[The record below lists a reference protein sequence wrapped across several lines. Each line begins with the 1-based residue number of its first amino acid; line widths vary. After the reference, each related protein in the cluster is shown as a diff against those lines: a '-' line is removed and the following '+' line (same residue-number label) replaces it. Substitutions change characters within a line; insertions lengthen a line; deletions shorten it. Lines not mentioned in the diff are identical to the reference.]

1 MNEHTSTDLPPV
13 NMDAEG
19 NPTDGRGAWRQYL
32 CRACGWIYDERL
44 GDPDGG
50 LPAGTRFEDIPDDW
64 QCPLCGVTKRD
75 FEPFVSRDTIITKP
89 MINPVA
95 DEGGVIV
102 IGGGTAGWTA
112 IEALRKLDDK
122 LPIMLITADS
132 GDRYM
137 KPQLSI
143 AISQNKTPETLITKS
158 AKELS
163 EKLNIGL
170 VAQTFVIHID
180 AKKRQVRTTRGN
192 FYYQK
197 LILALGATPTLP
209 ACLPPDCVWRINHID
224 MFAELQSKLSS
235 RTAQHIAVI
244 GAGMIGV
251 EVAEDIVRA
260 GHKVTLINRSSL
272 PLAEILPKRAG
283 VRLRDALISTGIN
296 YLADS
301 NVTQLTKIGSNGGY
315 KLTLDNGTTLA
326 VDEVVASTGL
336 ALDERLPKRAG
347 VVHSTQGISVDE
359 RTLKTSDPHIFAIGD
374 CIAIGGRACRFVAP
388 LREQANAIAHE
399 IIDLE
404 HAGYQHKPPMVRLKT
419 KSIIVT
425 LTGDADNRRPWLLSE
440 ETDEYLLM
448 IQEKDGT
455 QIAKLELKQG

>member
-13 NMDAEG
+13 NMDKEG

-50 LPAGTRFEDIPDDW
+50 LPAGTRFEDISDDW

-75 FEPFVSRDTIITKP
+75 FEPFVSRNTVITKP
-89 MINPVA
+89 VINPIA

-180 AKKRQVRTTRGN
+180 AKKRQIRTTRGD

-209 ACLPPDCVWRINHID
+209 ASLPPDCVWRINHID
-224 MFAELQSKLSS
+224 MFAELQSRLAS

-251 EVAEDIVRA
+251 EVAEDIIRA

-283 VRLRDALISTGIN
+283 VRLRDALVGTGIN

-315 KLTLDNGTTLA
+315 ELTLDNGTTLA

-388 LREQANAIAHE
+388 LREQANAIAHA

-425 LTGDADNRRPWLLSE
+425 LTGDADNNTPWLVSE